1 MGISLVLLQRLV
13 SWNPD
18 NSSVLAAVTV
28 ESQESEMK
36 ELKEKANGG
45 LQRWKIA
52 LVNLSREIQVSE

>member
-1 MGISLVLLQRLV
+1 M